1 MSKIVCEVC
10 GTSYPDTT
18 TQCPICGNVK
28 SDASA
33 AAFGGATG
41 AEGYTYIKGGRFS
54 HANVKKRN
62 NGNTELPREAA
73 PAKPVQQQSAPAPA
87 SQQPAAAERE
97 DAPLIAPRRRPP
109 QQQKKDGLQSNV
121 ALLIVVIVLV
131 VAILAVCAFLV
142 VKLINMSDPSEGPS
156 TTTSQTQPS
165 TSSTVKPTDPVPCTG
180 IRVSMPSYRF
190 TQVGQMLLLNATPE
204 PENTTEP
211 IIFTSSDPYI
221 ASVDT
226 NGKITAVANGSV
238 IITVTC
244 GEFSTTCEITCNVG
258 VEPSY
263 PSVPPVTG
271 PTDPKPTTSTKPTI
285 PFVKLELNRS
295 DFTLEGHG
303 STHNLY
309 DGQLDPASIT
319 WSSSNEEVA
328 TVVNGIVTAVGNGQA
343 TITAVYQDQK
353 ATCVVRCTKASQG
366 GFTLSTY
373 DTTIKVGGTFVLKA
387 YDSNGERID
396 PSELKFSTA
405 EEGFISVSE
414 TGVVKGLKN
423 NWSYKTK
430 YKIVY
435 VEYMGEVQE
444 CIVRVKD

>member
-28 SDASA
+28 SDVSA
-33 AAFGGATG
+33 ASFDGATG
-41 AEGYTYIKGGRFS
+41 AEGYSYVKGGRFS

-62 NGNTELPREAA
+62 SGNTELPRTPA
-73 PAKPVQQQSAPAPA
+73 PARPVQERPAPAP
-87 SQQPAAAERE
+87 QQPAEAERE
-97 DAPLIAPRRRPP
+97 DAPLIAPRRRDPKP
-109 QQQKKDGLQSNV
+109 QKKDTLSSNV
-121 ALLIVVIVLV
+121 ALLIVAIVLV
-131 VAILAVCAFLV
+131 VAILVVCAFLV
-142 VKLINMSDPSEGPS
+142 IKLISMSDPSEGPS

-165 TSSTVKPTDPVPCTG
+165 TSSTVKPTDPVLCTG

-211 IIFTSSDPYI
+211 IVFTSSDPYI

-226 NGKITAVANGSV
+226 NGKITAVADGNV

-271 PTDPKPTTSTKPTI
+271 STNPKPSSSSKPTI
-285 PFVKLELNRS
+285 PYVKLELNRS

-303 STHNLY
+303 TTHNLY
-309 DGQLDPASIT
+309 DGELDPAAIT
-319 WSSSNEEVA
+319 WTSSNEEVA

-343 TITAVYQDQK
+343 TITAVYQDQR
-353 ATCVVRCTKASQG
+353 ATCIVRCNKASQG

-373 DTTIKVGGTFVLKA
+373 DTTIKVGASFTLKA

-396 PSELKFSTA
+396 HSELKFSTA